1 MKIDIK
7 TVKELAENIDKYNLN
22 EVAVESEGVKLVLK
36 KEKPVKVET
45 VQIQQPVVQNYV
57 APEQVVTEVEE
68 ESVSGVERECILA
81 PMVGTFYKSSA
92 PGNPAFVQ
100 VGTEVNSGD
109 TLCIIEAMKLMNEV
123 KATKNCKIAKILVQD
138 GQIVKKGDKL
148 FEIE

>member
-7 TVKELAENIDKYNLN
+7 TIKELAENIEKYNLN

-36 KEKPVKVET
+36 KEKPIKVEA
-45 VQIQQPVVQNYV
+45 VQVQQ
-57 APEQVVTEVEE
+57 
-68 ESVSGVERECILA
+68 SVSAKPVIIQEEISQNEEVVENGEKECITA
-81 PMVGTFYKSSA
+81 PMVGTFYRSSA
-92 PGNPAFVQ
+92 PGNPAFVEEGMN
-100 VGTEVNSGD
+100 VSAGD

-123 KATKNCKIAKILVQD
+123 KATKNCKIVKVLVEN